1 MSFVLSHYLNVP
13 IRKLRGDHCFTFLP
27 SADDPE
33 VALFQN
39 DAVAQERI
47 RFYVRHMRQGWPKW
61 DSMSTS
67 SPHAPIDTS
76 DDRR

>member
-1 MSFVLSHYLNVP
+1 MRRSRYLNVP

-33 VALFQN
+33 VALFHN

-47 RFYVRHMRQGWPKW
+47 RFYVSHMRQGWPKW
-61 DSMSTS
+61 DTATTS
-67 SPHAPIDTS
+67 SARTLLDTS
-76 DDRR
+76 DHGR